1 MSKTDKPAKN
11 EAQAFTPDWIALTA
25 GVLLM
30 VVVLA
35 YTVIVSLI

>member
-1 MSKTDKPAKN
+1 MSKTNRLADH
-11 EAQAFTPDWIALTA
+11 EAQAFTPDRIALTA